1 MELLKK
7 IYDKSS
13 LFFTLMW
20 IVIYIIGFSLGDF
33 VSSIIKINKLFTII
47 IGIII
52 SLILLL
58 FLKKYNLLSTY
69 GLKKSDIHP
78 KYMLFYI
85 PCFIMLILNL
95 YLGVTLNFSP
105 LETIFYILSMFLVGF
120 LEELIF
126 RGLLFNTMK
135 KDSLKVAIIV
145 SSITFGIGHII
156 NLFNGSSNIILTILQ
171 IIYATSA
178 GFMFVMIY
186 YRSNSIIPCI
196 IFHAL
201 FNGLSAF
208 TKETSDIFL
217 NILSCILLT
226 IITGGYA
233 LYLVL
238 KKKNEVVN

>member
-1 MELLKK
+1 MKLLKK
-7 IYDKSS
+7 LYDKSS

-33 VSSIIKINKLFTII
+33 VSSIIKINKLFTFI

>member
-1 MELLKK
+1 MKLLKK

-13 LFFTLMW
+13 LFFTLIW

-33 VSSIIKINKLFTII
+33 VSSIIKINKLFTLI

-52 SLILLL
+52 SLILLF

-78 KYMLFYI
+78 KLMLFYI

-135 KDSLKVAIIV
+135 KDSLQVAIIV
-145 SSITFGIGHII
+145 SSITFGIGHIV

-208 TKETSDIFL
+208 TKKTSDIFL

>member
-33 VSSIIKINKLFTII
+33 VSSIIKINKLFTFI

-105 LETIFYILSMFLVGF
+105 LETILYILSMFLVGF

-238 KKKNEVVN
+238 KKKNEVIN